1 MDYMT
6 ELAAAFLDS
15 PVFTAWSDGTPALPP
30 AHAAL
35 VGQIVRAARE
45 RQQALAS
52 PRRRAL
58 TAALDSHGD
67 HGAAF
72 VPADDDLPAE
82 LVAAALYAMPSCAVA
97 LVTSLSIPAPTF
109 VVELAEHVRELIQQK
124 ATRFRALVHRVR
136 PGQLCDVD
144 ELRRAIVSELHTP
157 LKVLDVRDL
166 VLGFLQRP
174 SLVQYVAEK
183 THAAVPFAT
192 ALAMELDH
200 IDGMRLSRPVAVPRS
215 GAAREHDAIERF
227 EPVVRKIVEERH
239 ASSEG
244 QR

>member
-6 ELAAAFLDS
+6 ELAVAFLDS
-15 PVFTAWSDGTPALPP
+15 PVFKAWSDGRPALPP

-35 VGQIVRAARE
+35 VAQIVRAARE
-45 RQQALAS
+45 RQHALDS

-58 TAALDSHGD
+58 MAALDGHGD
-67 HGAAF
+67 RGPAF
-72 VPADDDLPAE
+72 VPDDDLSEE
-82 LVAAALYAMPSCAVA
+82 LVAAALYATPASAVA
-97 LVTSLSIPAPTF
+97 LVTGLNIPAPTF
-109 VVELAEHVRELIQQK
+109 IVELAEHVHELIHQT
-124 ATRFRALVHRVR
+124 ATRLHALVHRVR
-136 PGQLCDVD
+136 PGQLCDVN

-174 SLVQYVAEK
+174 NLVQYVAET

-192 ALAMELDH
+192 ALAQELDH
-200 IDGMRLSRPVAVPRS
+200 IDGMRLSRTLAVPS
-215 GAAREHDAIERF
+215 GGASREPDGIERF
-227 EPVVRKIVEERH
+227 ALVVRKIVEEQH

-244 QR
+244 QP